1 MEGLGV
7 MNTQLAIKEN
17 CKIMKNAKTPH
28 ERDIAR
34 MRLNIIRRAKKK
46 NGIYKKSNILY
57 GE

>member
-1 MEGLGV
+1 MERLGV

-34 MRLNIIRRAKKK
+34 MRLNIIRRAKKR
-46 NGIYKKSNILY
+46 GKKQNISW
-57 GE
+57 E